1 MNNALRTTA
10 VALGVLISAPAAAQ
24 VLLLDVNTTVP
35 LAAAMDNPCT
45 PELEAIA
52 FQGATELAQRVWLL
66 PDGSFR
72 LQVAERTAMQG
83 VDTAASLLG
92 TATKYALDAVGQR
105 DLEFSPASLSL
116 VMFKKVSHAAADNFH
131 AALVMAF
138 DPQRLQLQLGVEPAC
153 DNGQP

>member
-1 MNNALRTTA
+1 MNNALRTIA
-10 VALGVLISAPAAAQ
+10 AAAGVLVAAPAIAQ

-45 PELEAIA
+45 PEVETIA
-52 FQGATELAQRVWLL
+52 FQGTTELAQRVWLL

-72 LQVAERTAMQG
+72 LQVGERTAMQG
-83 VDTAASLLG
+83 VDTAALLG
-92 TATKYALDAVGQR
+92 TGSKYALDAVGQR
-105 DLEFSPASLSL
+105 DLEFSPGSLSL
-116 VMFKKVSHAAADNFH
+116 VMFKKVSHAVADNFH

-138 DPQRLQLQLGVEPAC
+138 DPQRLHLQLGLEPAC